1 MFWRRRRRIA
11 PLRRRLPG
19 LEALETRLPLTAS
32 FMISEFLADNH
43 DGLVDRY
50 GNASDWI
57 EIHNQGDTAGSLN
70 GYYLTDKANNKT
82 KWQFP
87 DVTVAAGGYLV
98 VFADSDHNDRDPTQ
112 ELHTGFSL
120 DKDGE
125 YLGLI
130 APDGVTV
137 VQQFAPTFPPQSQDV
152 SYGPGLVVTNED
164 LVAQGSDAKTI
175 VPTAANHTSYD
186 GVWKNLNYT
195 PDANWTSGTT
205 GVGFGQTFNGF
216 LVRTFQ
222 ANIASNSPIG
232 TTLDDLDETLT
243 VIGNPAAYTSM
254 AAGNYATVNFLNTGA
269 ASDSG
274 HYGNN
279 VQFPGQVSTTNY
291 NNFATEAHAL
301 VTIPTAG
308 DWTFGVRSNEG
319 FLLSVGDFEMSRDGA
334 GTGSTVD
341 SLSTFHFDAAG
352 VYNIDLYHF
361 ERTGDAWLELFAAP
375 GARTSWN
382 ATNFD
387 LVGDTA
393 NGGLA
398 VKSDLVGSSGA
409 SISQILGTNVQNQ
422 MLGVNSTFYSRMTFN
437 VTDPT
442 AFDQLKLR
450 MQYDDGFV
458 AYLNGIEIA
467 RKNAPG
473 AAGSAVA
480 FNAVATANRN
490 GDEVLTAD
498 EFDATSFLSLLVPGQ
513 NVLAVQCLNFT
524 ATDPDAFVSPELI
537 ATNVVGTGNVYF
549 TTPTPGAA
557 NGNAFLGLVADTNF
571 SVDRGYY
578 NAPIQVAITTSTPGA
593 QIYYTTNGS
602 APTEASGTLYTG
614 PLTISRT
621 TVLRA
626 AAFKA
631 GYVPTDVDT
640 QSYFFVN
647 DIVQQTFQSTENAG
661 FPTTWGTF
669 TGVDYGLDP
678 DIIGNFDANGNP
690 IGGDKFG
697 GIYAAQIK
705 ASLLSLPT
713 ISLVLNTS
721 DMFGPN
727 GIYSNPTQRGDDWE
741 KPVSVEYITNDG
753 SPEFQVN
760 AGIQIQGAF
769 FRANSASQKHS
780 FRLVFK
786 NIYGPGKLDFP
797 LFGDGATDEFN
808 TVVLRAGANDGY
820 SWNAAQFT
828 EQYLRDE
835 FGRDLQAA
843 SGNVNAHGDFV
854 QLYINGVYWGLY
866 NPVERP
872 DEDFAAT
879 YFGGT
884 PDQYDVVH
892 RGGGSF
898 EVQNGTLDAWTAMLA
913 KSAQAGSSLSAYM
926 ALQGKNIDGTPN
938 PATPALLDVDSYI
951 RYIAIN
957 AWGGNWDWPRN
968 NFFASRNTDPATTT
982 GFEFFG
988 WDIENTMG
996 NNLSRSPLTA
1006 DVFDPSTLPGSD
1018 FTGSDNAG
1026 QPHTSLV
1033 PNPEYR
1039 IDFADQVQKMFFNGG
1054 ILTPASLIARY
1065 QVLANDVQ
1073 SAIVGESA
1081 RWGDMHYPTQPLTPA
1096 NWVTERDWIL
1106 NTYLP
1111 QRTAIVLAEF
1121 RKYGLYPSVDAPT
1134 LNQFGGNF
1142 AGGFRLSIGST
1153 NSGGTIYYTL
1163 DGSDPRQIGG
1173 ALSTTAK
1180 TYFNPIE
1187 LSGNATVMARYRS
1200 ASGEWSALVEAL
1212 FTQTSVGAVRG
1223 DFNRDGVRSAA
1234 DIMPMMQALADA
1246 NAFQTANALSIAN
1259 VLTIGDINGDGV
1271 FNNADL
1277 QSFLTELRGGG
1288 GSEAPAEAL
1297 NQVPTGASI
1306 SSDDL
1311 GSDSSALTA
1320 RAATADNSGRLPDVI
1335 LATAD
1340 RALALPT
1347 AYGNHHNMT
1356 GDYTNASTSESL
1368 RLVQPR
1374 KQLSEVRGIDS
1385 AFSHVQH
1392 HRSRF
1397 NPDGFDADLTD
1408 EAISSFSN
1416 PG

>member
-1 MFWRRRRRIA
+1 MFGRCGRSIGRFRRYICRFEN
-11 PLRRRLPG
+11 
-19 LEALETRLPLTAS
+19 LEPRLPLAAN
-32 FMISEFLADNH
+32 FVISEFVADNNKT
-43 DGLVDRY
+43 LLDRY

-57 EIHNQGDTAGSLN
+57 EIHNAGDTVGSLN

-87 DVTVAAGGYLV
+87 GVTLAAGGYLV
-98 VFADSDHNDRDPTQ
+98 VFADSDHNDRNPAQ

-137 VQQFAPTFPPQSQDV
+137 VQEFAPAFPPQSEDI
-152 SYGPGLVVTNED
+152 SFGPGLVVTNDD
-164 LVAQGSDAKTI
+164 LVAQGSAAKTI
-175 VPTAANHTSYD
+175 VPTAANHLAYD
-186 GVWKNLNYT
+186 SVWKNPNYT
-195 PDANWTSGTT
+195 PDATWTSGTT
-205 GVGFGQTFNGF
+205 GVGYGQTFNGF
-216 LVRTFQ
+216 LVRTYQ

-232 TTLDDLDETLT
+232 TTLDDLDETFT
-243 VIGNPAAYTSM
+243 VIGNPAAYTST
-254 AAGNYATVNFLNTGA
+254 AAGNYGTVNFLNTGA

-301 VTIPTAG
+301 VTIPSAG

-319 FLLSVGDFEMSRDGA
+319 FLLSVDDFEMSRDGA
-334 GTGSTVD
+334 GSGSTVD

-361 ERTGDAWLELFAAP
+361 EHTGDAWLELFAAP

-398 VKSDLVGSSGA
+398 VQSDLVGSSGA
-409 SISQILGTNVQNQ
+409 SISQLLGTNVQSP
-422 MLGVNSTFYSRMTFN
+422 MLGMNSTFYSRMAFN
-437 VTDPT
+437 VTDPSV
-442 AFDQLKLR
+442 FDQLKLR

-458 AYLNGIEIA
+458 AYLNGTEIA

-473 AAGSAVA
+473 AAGSTVA

-498 EFDATSFLSLLVPGQ
+498 EFDISSFLPLLVPGQ

-524 ATDPDAFVSPELI
+524 ASDPDAFISPELM

-549 TTPTPGAA
+549 TTPTPGAP
-557 NGNAFLGLVADTNF
+557 NGNAYLGLVGDTKF

-578 NAPIQVAITTSTPGA
+578 SAPIQVAITTATPAA

-602 APTEASGTLYTG
+602 APTEAGGTLYAG
-614 PLTISRT
+614 PITISRT

-631 GYVPTDVDT
+631 GYVPSDVDT

-647 DIVQQTFQSTENAG
+647 DIVQQTAQSTLAAG
-661 FPTTWGTF
+661 FPSTWGTF

-678 DIIGNFDANGNP
+678 DIVGNFDANGNP

-697 GIYAAQIK
+697 GTYAAQIK
-705 ASLLSLPT
+705 ASLVSLPT

-727 GIYSNPTQRGDDWE
+727 GIYSNPTQRGDQWE

-753 SPEFQVN
+753 SSEFQVN

-769 FRANSASQKHS
+769 FRSNSASQKHS

-797 LFGDGATDEFN
+797 LFGDNATAEFN
-808 TVVLRAGANDGY
+808 TVVLRSGANDGY

-828 EQYLRDE
+828 EQYTRDE
-835 FGRDLQAA
+835 FGRDLQEA

-872 DEDFAAT
+872 DEEFAAT

-884 PDQYDVVH
+884 PDQYDVIH

-913 KSAQAGSSLSAYM
+913 KSAQAGSSLAAYM
-926 ALQGKNIDGTPN
+926 ELQGKNLDGTPN
-938 PATPALLDVDSYI
+938 PTTPALLDVDSYI

-968 NFFASRNTDPATTT
+968 NYFASRNTDPATTT

-988 WDIENTMG
+988 WDIENTIG
-996 NNLSRSPLTA
+996 NNLSRSPLNA
-1006 DVFDPSTLPGSD
+1006 DVFDPTKAPGNN
-1018 FTGSDNAG
+1018 FTGSDSAG
-1026 QPHTSLV
+1026 QPHVSLL
-1033 PNPEYR
+1033 PNAEYK
-1039 IDFADQVQKMFFNGG
+1039 INFADEVQKMLFNGG

-1065 QVLANDVQ
+1065 QVLADTVL

-1081 RWGDMHYPTQPLTPA
+1081 RWGDMHYPTAPLTPA

-1111 QRTAIVLAEF
+1111 QRTGIVLAEF
-1121 RKYGLYPSVDAPT
+1121 KKYGLYPSVDAPT
-1134 LNQFGGNF
+1134 FSQFGGNF
-1142 AGGFRLSIGST
+1142 AGGFKLSIGNS
-1153 NSGGTIYYTL
+1153 NSGGAVYYTL
-1163 DGSDPRQIGG
+1163 DGSDPRLIGG
-1173 ALSTTAK
+1173 ALNTAAK
-1180 TYFNPIE
+1180 VYSSPIE
-1187 LSGNATVMARYRS
+1187 LSGHMTVQARYRS
-1200 ASGEWSALVEAL
+1200 ASGAWSALVESP

-1223 DFNRDGVRSAA
+1223 DFNRDGSRNATDLV
-1234 DIMPMMQALADA
+1234 PMMQALADV
-1246 NAFQTANALSIAN
+1246 NTFQTTNGLSNSNLLA
-1259 VLTIGDINGDGV
+1259 IGDINGDGV

-1277 QSFLTELRGGG
+1277 QSFLTQLQSGGG
-1288 GSEAPAEAL
+1288 AGSSATGPVNVTETAVVPSVRVQPNDDVIAPAESQSFFTI
-1297 NQVPTGASI
+1297 NTTTSAS
-1306 SSDDL
+1306 S
-1311 GSDSSALTA
+1311 GALTRSIQNSKTFNTPPHRQAIETRAAGSTPPDNANALPHALRLRARQISRTDVTGSADEFFASLGGHGA
-1320 RAATADNSGRLPDVI
+1320 RA
-1335 LATAD
+1335 
-1340 RALALPT
+1340 
-1347 AYGNHHNMT
+1347 
-1356 GDYTNASTSESL
+1356 
-1368 RLVQPR
+1368 
-1374 KQLSEVRGIDS
+1374 
-1385 AFSHVQH
+1385 
-1392 HRSRF
+1392 
-1397 NPDGFDADLTD
+1397 
-1408 EAISSFSN
+1408 
-1416 PG
+1416 